1 MHMLERM
8 PPLDQQLHTD
18 QIRRPNSL
26 VSVGTILLSPK
37 YLLLLEQ
44 NTELS
49 GSPRAVERASCSKN
63 KIKNSE

>member
-18 QIRRPNSL
+18 QIRCPNSL